1 MRIWKKLL
9 LAKRNA
15 SGGIRRALGREPAE
29 ETAAIR
35 GEILDG
41 VGSGIAANEKTKGFP
56 FIRVIVRLRP
66 VTELQRSSFEDAF
79 LRDESLK
86 RGIRQRLRGLGIP
99 RPDAIEIVVEMREET
114 GAGRTP
120 GGPGSPFEIECVPA
134 GTTRRR
140 EAPGAVI
147 TVTQGAAER
156 PVFRLRKEH
165 ILVGRC
171 AEVLDREGRLVRKND
186 VVFLEQD
193 EEIEVSVAN
202 AHARIRYDHERS
214 EFRVIDELSRYGTR
228 VLRGGRL
235 IEVPGGDPEGVVLE
249 PGDEIFF
256 GQAAVRFERCQ
267 E

>member
-1 MRIWKKLL
+1 MRIWKNLL
-9 LAKRNA
+9 VAKRNVSA
-15 SGGIRRALGREPAE
+15 GLRRALGREPAE

-86 RGIRQRLRGLGIP
+86 QGIRQRLRDLGIP
-99 RPDAIEIVVEMREET
+99 RPDGIEIVVEMREET
-114 GAGRTP
+114 GADRAQA
-120 GGPGSPFEIECVPA
+120 GPKPPFEMEFVPA

-140 EAPGAVI
+140 EAPEAVI
-147 TVTQGAAER
+147 TITQGAAER
-156 PVFRLRKEH
+156 PVFHLRKER
-165 ILVGRC
+165 ILIGRS

-202 AHARIRYDHERS
+202 AHARIRYDS
-214 EFRVIDELSRYGTR
+214 GTGEFRVVDELSRYGTR

-249 PGDEIFF
+249 SGDEVFF
-256 GQAAVRFERCQ
+256 GQAAVRFERCRD
-267 E
+267 